1 MKDAGGSFFVIVD
14 VLCTSQRIPKGEDM
28 FVTQNYIVASALN
41 EAYEWN
47 QKPKSTVLGGCG
59 WLKMGR
65 RAMSNAIDL
74 SALGLNQ
81 ITETEDCF
89 ELGAMVTLRQM
100 ETHEGL
106 AAYFGDCIAASV
118 RQIVGVQFRNGA
130 TIGGSIWGRFGF
142 SDPLTLFLALGAQV
156 VLYQAGIVA
165 LSDFVHMPYDRD
177 ILTAIRLP
185 KHGQKA
191 VYLSHRAAATD
202 FPVLAVA
209 VCETAEQ
216 RVAAV
221 GARPMRAERV
231 VGSVDEAAPAFA
243 ERCAEELTFSS
254 NLRGSAEYRTHL
266 CRVLV
271 RRAVQALKEA

>member
-1 MKDAGGSFFVIVD
+1 
-14 VLCTSQRIPKGEDM
+14 M
-28 FVTQNYIVASALN
+28 FTTQNYIVASALD
-41 EAYEWN
+41 EAYECN

-59 WLKMGR
+59 WLKMGQR
-65 RAMSNAIDL
+65 VMSNAEVL
-74 SALGLNQ
+74 
-81 ITETEDCF
+81 
-89 ELGAMVTLRQM
+89 
-100 ETHEGL
+100 
-106 AAYFGDCIAASV
+106 
-118 RQIVGVQFRNGA
+118 
-130 TIGGSIWGRFGF
+130 
-142 SDPLTLFLALGAQV
+142 
-156 VLYQAGIVA
+156 LYQGGMVR

-185 KHGQKA
+185 KYGQRA

-231 VGSVDEAAPAFA
+231 VGEIDEAAQAFA

-271 RRAVQALKEA
+271 RRAVQALKEV

>member
-1 MKDAGGSFFVIVD
+1 
-14 VLCTSQRIPKGEDM
+14 M
-28 FVTQNYIVASALN
+28 FTTQNYVVASTLD
-41 EAYEWN
+41 EAYERN

-59 WLKMGR
+59 WLKMGQ
-65 RAMSNAIDL
+65 RAMSTAIDL
-74 SALGLNQ
+74 SALGLDQ
-81 ITETEDCF
+81 ITETDDFF

-142 SDPLTLFLALGAQV
+142 SDPLTLFLALDAEVQLHQGGV
-156 VLYQAGIVA
+156 VR

-185 KHGQKA
+185 KKGQKT
-191 VYLSHRAAATD
+191 VYLSHRATATD

-209 VCETAEQ
+209 VCETEGKRIAS
-216 RVAAV
+216 V

-231 VGSVDEAAPAFA
+231 LGETCETAQAFA
-243 ERCAEELTFSS
+243 ERCADNLTFAS
-254 NLRGSAEYRTHL
+254 NLRGSAEYRAHL

-271 RRAVQALKEA
+271 RRAVQALEEA